1 MHVPFL
7 RRASVGARLAALS
20 SALFALLFA
29 AFVWALTHAASGQ
42 IADQVHARIDEKDRS
57 IAAMIALFD
66 EALTA
71 EASRAMTLFASF
83 LPAGYA
89 LDAARTIDV
98 AGVATPALTAGGQ
111 TLNLD
116 FSIPDQFLQ
125 KSGAIAT
132 IFARRGD
139 DFVRVTTSLKK
150 QDGSRAIGT
159 LLDRKGPAYA
169 PLVAGRTY
177 TGLATLFGKRYITQY
192 KPIADASGAIVGAL
206 FVGIDVGAEMRLVE
220 NGIRQLKI
228 GEHGYYFVL
237 DASDGPARGTLLVHP
252 ARAGQRADDAAAPYA
267 QMLAAREGQLSY
279 TSTDAA
285 AGDDGPRAKF
295 VSFVTVPQWQWLVG
309 GIAID
314 DEVMAGMRATRNR
327 FAAIGCAFVLAFA
340 ALFVAVV
347 KRVVSRPLDAAAHAS
362 ERFAAGDLSVRIGA
376 HGKHDKHD
384 KHGKHDARDGA
395 ARPPASGRNDEIG
408 RLVRAV
414 DGIGDGLAR
423 IVAQVRRGAAD
434 IAHGS
439 VRIGAHGKHDK
450 HDKHDKHGKHDAR
463 DGAARPPASG
473 RNDEIGRL
481 VRAVDGIGDGLARIV
496 AQVRRGAAD
505 IAHGTVTIAAGSSDM
520 AARIATQASSVE
532 QTAASMEQITAAV
545 QQNADHAAQASALAT
560 GASSA
565 ATTGGAAVQRVVAT
579 MGDIQGVA
587 RRIAEITGVIEGIAF
602 QTNILALNAAVEAA
616 RAGEHG
622 RGFAVVASE
631 VRALA
636 QRSAAAAKEIDALVG
651 ESATTA
657 EHGFRIAE
665 DARAAMQ
672 DIVARVDQVR
682 AIIAEISAAS
692 REQSS
697 GIEQVNLAVTQIGA
711 ATQQNATLIAD
722 AERAAAELRDEAA
735 QLAHAVSVFRLAAD
749 EGVLDAR

>member
-376 HGKHDKHD
+376 HGKH
-384 KHGKHDARDGA
+384 GKHDARDGA
-395 ARPPASGRNDEIG
+395 ARPPASGR
-408 RLVRAV
+408 
-414 DGIGDGLAR
+414 
-423 IVAQVRRGAAD
+423 
-434 IAHGS
+434 S
-439 VRIGAHGKHDK
+439 
-450 HDKHDKHGKHDAR
+450 
-463 DGAARPPASG
+463 
-473 RNDEIGRL
+473 DEIGRL

-722 AERAAAELRDEAA
+722 AERAAAALRDEAA

>member
-314 DEVMAGMRATRNR
+314 DEVMADMRATRNR

-384 KHGKHDARDGA
+384 KHDARDGA
-395 ARPPASGRNDEIG
+395 ARPPASGR
-408 RLVRAV
+408 
-414 DGIGDGLAR
+414 
-423 IVAQVRRGAAD
+423 
-434 IAHGS
+434 S
-439 VRIGAHGKHDK
+439 
-450 HDKHDKHGKHDAR
+450 
-463 DGAARPPASG
+463 
-473 RNDEIGRL
+473 DEIGRL

-722 AERAAAELRDEAA
+722 AERAAAALRDEAA

>member
-376 HGKHDKHD
+376 HGKH
-384 KHGKHDARDGA
+384 GKHDARDGA
-395 ARPPASGRNDEIG
+395 ARPPASGR
-408 RLVRAV
+408 
-414 DGIGDGLAR
+414 
-423 IVAQVRRGAAD
+423 
-434 IAHGS
+434 S
-439 VRIGAHGKHDK
+439 
-450 HDKHDKHGKHDAR
+450 
-463 DGAARPPASG
+463 
-473 RNDEIGRL
+473 DEIGRL

-722 AERAAAELRDEAA
+722 AERAAAALRDEAA
-735 QLAHAVSVFRLAAD
+735 QLAHA
-749 EGVLDAR
+749 

>member
-1 MHVPFL
+1 MTRAFRQRTRHRTPESFMHVPFL

-384 KHGKHDARDGA
+384 ARDGA
-395 ARPPASGRNDEIG
+395 ARPPASGR
-408 RLVRAV
+408 
-414 DGIGDGLAR
+414 
-423 IVAQVRRGAAD
+423 
-434 IAHGS
+434 S
-439 VRIGAHGKHDK
+439 
-450 HDKHDKHGKHDAR
+450 
-463 DGAARPPASG
+463 
-473 RNDEIGRL
+473 DEIGRL

-722 AERAAAELRDEAA
+722 AERAAAALRDEAA

-749 EGVLDAR
+749 EPTLDAR

>member
-206 FVGIDVGAEMRLVE
+206 FVGIDIGAEMRLVE

-376 HGKHDKHD
+376 H
-384 KHGKHDARDGA
+384 
-395 ARPPASGRNDEIG
+395 
-408 RLVRAV
+408 
-414 DGIGDGLAR
+414 
-423 IVAQVRRGAAD
+423 
-434 IAHGS
+434 
-439 VRIGAHGKHDK
+439 DK

-473 RNDEIGRL
+473 RSDEIGRL

-692 REQSS
+692 REQSG

-722 AERAAAELRDEAA
+722 AERAAAALRDEAA

-749 EGVLDAR
+749 EPTLDAR

>member
-395 ARPPASGRNDEIG
+395 ARPPASGR
-408 RLVRAV
+408 
-414 DGIGDGLAR
+414 
-423 IVAQVRRGAAD
+423 
-434 IAHGS
+434 S
-439 VRIGAHGKHDK
+439 
-450 HDKHDKHGKHDAR
+450 
-463 DGAARPPASG
+463 
-473 RNDEIGRL
+473 DEIGRL

-722 AERAAAELRDEAA
+722 AERAAAALRDEAA

>member
-206 FVGIDVGAEMRLVE
+206 FVGIDVSAEMRLVE

-384 KHGKHDARDGA
+384 ARDGA
-395 ARPPASGRNDEIG
+395 ARPPASGR
-408 RLVRAV
+408 
-414 DGIGDGLAR
+414 
-423 IVAQVRRGAAD
+423 
-434 IAHGS
+434 S
-439 VRIGAHGKHDK
+439 
-450 HDKHDKHGKHDAR
+450 
-463 DGAARPPASG
+463 
-473 RNDEIGRL
+473 DEIGRL

-692 REQSS
+692 REQSG

-722 AERAAAELRDEAA
+722 AERAAAALRDEAA

-749 EGVLDAR
+749 EPTLDAR

>member
-20 SALFALLFA
+20 SALFAVLFA
-29 AFVWALTHAASGQ
+29 AFVWALTHAAGNQ
-42 IADQVHARIDEKDRS
+42 VADQVHARIDEKDRS

-267 QMLAAREGQLSY
+267 QMLAAKEGQLSY

-395 ARPPASGRNDEIG
+395 ARPPASGR
-408 RLVRAV
+408 
-414 DGIGDGLAR
+414 
-423 IVAQVRRGAAD
+423 
-434 IAHGS
+434 S
-439 VRIGAHGKHDK
+439 
-450 HDKHDKHGKHDAR
+450 
-463 DGAARPPASG
+463 
-473 RNDEIGRL
+473 DEIGRL

-722 AERAAAELRDEAA
+722 AERAAAALRDEAA

-749 EGVLDAR
+749 EPTLDAR

>member
-376 HGKHDKHD
+376 H
-384 KHGKHDARDGA
+384 
-395 ARPPASGRNDEIG
+395 
-408 RLVRAV
+408 
-414 DGIGDGLAR
+414 
-423 IVAQVRRGAAD
+423 
-434 IAHGS
+434 
-439 VRIGAHGKHDK
+439 DK

-473 RNDEIGRL
+473 RSDEIGRL

-579 MGDIQGVA
+579 MGDIQSVA

-722 AERAAAELRDEAA
+722 AERAAAALRDEAA

-749 EGVLDAR
+749 EPTLDAR

>member
-376 HGKHDKHD
+376 H
-384 KHGKHDARDGA
+384 
-395 ARPPASGRNDEIG
+395 
-408 RLVRAV
+408 
-414 DGIGDGLAR
+414 
-423 IVAQVRRGAAD
+423 
-434 IAHGS
+434 
-439 VRIGAHGKHDK
+439 DK

-473 RNDEIGRL
+473 RSDEIGRL

-692 REQSS
+692 REQSG

-722 AERAAAELRDEAA
+722 AERAAAALRDEAA

-749 EGVLDAR
+749 EPTLDAR